1 MFYTRIISTLF
12 TASLLF
18 AYGCA
23 SHSGDDHDHDHEGD
37 RKAESAEH
45 GSEPDSPDGEISI
58 APERAQQLGIAT
70 TTARVDNI
78 SEVIKTSGEVLFDP
92 HSTAYL
98 VAPAAGQIIFNSNLD
113 EGRHIG
119 KGQSVAT
126 ISTTSIAGGDA
137 IKAARLQYEAAKREV
152 ERLKPL
158 REEGIVTVGEY
169 NAAVAAMEL
178 AQNATSS
185 SNRSVTS
192 PLSGTITSVDV
203 ANGQYVEAG
212 TQIATVATENG
223 HMIVR
228 ADLPKRYVNL
238 AKSISSARISEPYTG
253 EVFDAAITTS
263 PVTATSSAGYIPLYF
278 AISESSNLAPSS
290 YVDVYISTASERRG
304 ISLPIEAISD
314 KLGKKFV
321 YIKLDEDCYERRP
334 VEVGTVNANLV
345 EIISGVNDGEEV
357 VTSGATFVRLA
368 ENSNVA
374 VPGHTHNH

>member
-1 MFYTRIISTLF
+1 MVS
-12 TASLLF
+12 
-18 AYGCA
+18 
-23 SHSGDDHDHDHEGD
+23 
-37 RKAESAEH
+37 
-45 GSEPDSPDGEISI
+45 
-58 APERAQQLGIAT
+58 
-70 TTARVDNI
+70 
-78 SEVIKTSGEVLFDP
+78 
-92 HSTAYL
+92 
-98 VAPAAGQIIFNSNLD
+98 
-113 EGRHIG
+113 
-119 KGQSVAT
+119 
-126 ISTTSIAGGDA
+126 
-137 IKAARLQYEAAKREV
+137 
-152 ERLKPL
+152 
-158 REEGIVTVGEY
+158 
-169 NAAVAAMEL
+169 
-178 AQNATSS
+178 
-185 SNRSVTS
+185 SVTS

-278 AISESSNLAPSS
+278 SISENTNLAPSS
-290 YVDVYISTASERRG
+290 YVDVYISTSSERRG